1 MRVLLFV
8 AILLRVRH
16 LPLVMRLACRLLLLM
31 NRRLILSTCHL
42 QLLPVSLLPVLIFLV
57 AQLLLP
63 LILVAV

>member
-1 MRVLLFV
+1 M
-8 AILLRVRH
+8 
-16 LPLVMRLACRLLLLM
+16 PPLLLM